1 VSLDGFDG
9 FWLDLVCAPPTPNH
23 QPNSGSHRI
32 PSVIG
37 GPGPDFIAAQMEP
50 VAASRS
56 EERDITI
63 G

>member
-37 GPGPDFIAAQMEP
+37 GPGPDFIAAQMES
-50 VAASRS
+50 VRASK
-56 EERDITI
+56 TA
-63 G
+63 